1 MKSILERN
9 LGFLGFP
16 NYSVDTDGNVYSL
29 KLGLQMKK
37 IISHKGYE
45 RVKLCKDGNHKKFS
59 VHRLVAMAFITN
71 PKPNEWNQ
79 VNHKNE
85 KKSDNRVCNLEWC
98 DNKYN
103 CSYGTLPLRKREK
116 MLGEKNH
123 FYGKTHNKK
132 TKSKISI
139 ALTGNKQSNETITK
153 RVEKL
158 KKPIIQYTK
167 EGEFVREFDST
178 INAAKT
184 LNILSQSINKCLKC
198 KRPTAGGFIWKYAEG

>member
-1 MKSILERN
+1 MKSTLERN

-29 KLGLQMKK
+29 KLGLQMQK

-45 RVKLCKDGNHKKFS
+45 CVKLCKDGKYKKFS
-59 VHRLVAMAFITN
+59 VHRLVAMAFIIN

-85 KKSDNRVCNLEWC
+85 NKSDNRVCNLEWC

-123 FYGKTHNKK
+123 FYGKTHNEK
-132 TKSKISI
+132 TRDKISI
-139 ALTGNKQSNETITK
+139 ALTGKKQSNETIAK

-158 KKPIIQYTK
+158 KKPIIQHTK
-167 EGEFVREFDST
+167 EGEFVREWDST
-178 INAAKT
+178 ISAAKT
-184 LNILSQSINKCLKC
+184 LNILSQSINGCLKG
-198 KRPTAGGFIWKYAEG
+198 KTPTAGGFIWKYAEG